1 MVLAACGADRKTAA
15 DGMRA
20 IFDES
25 GGAVGWRLPISPATV
40 SRILPRFGP
49 LGHRITGGRR
59 GQSNQQPG
67 RGNFDTVARLDCRGP
82 SCASPSFDPQ
92 FLHELLCRVG
102 NAAGSVLLAM
112 FPHPH
117 INSGRVCFDLHP
129 IGRRGVCRAYIA
141 G

>member
-1 MVLAACGADRKTAA
+1 MQTAA
-15 DGMRA
+15 DGPEAPTAIRTDLGA
-20 IFDES
+20 IFVSLELGRS
-25 GGAVGWRLPISPATV
+25 TWLITALSPRGGEKMSKHV
-40 SRILPRFGP
+40 
-49 LGHRITGGRR
+49 RR
-59 GQSNQQPG
+59 GS
-67 RGNFDTVARLDCRGP
+67 DVARLLERFAH
-82 SCASPSFDPQ
+82 ASPSFDPQ

-117 INSGRVCFDLHP
+117 INSSRVCFDLHP